1 MTDFPQPYA
10 GLLLA
15 NQFDQQNKNRDD
27 TATAASTVNG
37 VHPNDAI
44 VKAELS
50 SNSSS
55 NDSKDLQYIPRG
67 NSNSTLPSEMASAM
81 PSAAMHHSQSLPT
94 IGHYGDSSNSSTP
107 LPVFQG
113 LLDPK
118 AQYHKTLA
126 EHSRIEKAQ
135 RKLQEEAHK
144 QQQFYMQLLQQK
156 SNELPEST
164 RHQAEMLQLILS
176 DPNMMHL
183 LQNIFKGQ
191 QQQHQ
196 QQQHQQ
202 QQQQP
207 DHPVPSTTPPH
218 PSPKQPQI
226 PATPLS
232 SVPPVMSPAPPP
244 SSPSLQNTF
253 QYQSSHS
260 SSSGKELSQLATTS
274 SEVQF
279 SEVSGH
285 SITS

>member
-1 MTDFPQPYA
+1 VTDFPQPYA

-15 NQFDQQNKNRDD
+15 NQFDQQAKNKGD
-27 TATAASTVNG
+27 TAAAASSVNG
-37 VHPNDAI
+37 GHANDAV
-44 VKAELS
+44 VKAEFS
-50 SNSSS
+50 SSSSS
-55 NDSKDLQYIPRG
+55 NDVKELQYIPRG
-67 NSNSTLPSEMASAM
+67 NSNLTLPSEMASAL
-81 PSAAMHHSQSLPT
+81 PTSMHHSQSLPAM
-94 IGHYGDSSNSSTP
+94 GHYGDSNNSTP

-113 LLDPK
+113 LLDTK

-156 SNELPEST
+156 SSELPEST

-191 QQQHQ
+191 QQQ
-196 QQQHQQ
+196 QQ
-202 QQQQP
+202 QQQQQ
-207 DHPVPSTTPPH
+207 DHPVLSTTSPQL
-218 PSPKQPQI
+218 SPKQPQI
-226 PATPLS
+226 PSTPLS

-244 SSPSLQNTF
+244 TSPSLQNTF
-253 QYQSSHS
+253 QYQSSQS
-260 SSSGKELSQLATTS
+260 SSSGKELAATS

-279 SEVSGH
+279 CEVSDCDE
-285 SITS
+285 S